1 MAMAIFQKTNY
12 TISYKNKGDI
22 FFVDIQHA
30 DFRNRILKAY
40 IPYMKGYTLIGIGR
54 SYWYPFFRCD
64 KCDNEPQLKFLYINI
79 VKSVDEAWC
88 SETTYKNLRSFNAM
102 DGCSQMVG
110 VEESRKVTG
119 DVLITPELKSD
130 FQDVHPLSEA
140 DVNHEALKLISSQKR
155 VTG

>member
-1 MAMAIFQKTNY
+1 MV
-12 TISYKNKGDI
+12 S
-22 FFVDIQHA
+22 
-30 DFRNRILKAY
+30 
-40 IPYMKGYTLIGIGR
+40 
-54 SYWYPFFRCD
+54 FFRCD

-140 DVNHEALKLISSQKR
+140 RTLITRLLS
-155 VTG
+155 